1 MKTEH
6 LLMMQ
11 DPNET
16 CNWHKET
23 AGHCGNSVR
32 PAVTITGF
40 TGSRKELEKETADLQ
55 KQMVDAA
62 YYLIYGEP
70 LVS

>member
-1 MKTEH
+1 MMTEH

-16 CNWHKET
+16 CNWDKET
-23 AGHCGNSVR
+23 AGHCGNSIR
-32 PAVTITGF
+32 PADTCAGLTD
-40 TGSRKELEKETADLQ
+40 SRKEHKEEMRNLHN
-55 KQMVDAA
+55 MLMNSVSV
-62 YYLIYGEP
+62 LLYGET